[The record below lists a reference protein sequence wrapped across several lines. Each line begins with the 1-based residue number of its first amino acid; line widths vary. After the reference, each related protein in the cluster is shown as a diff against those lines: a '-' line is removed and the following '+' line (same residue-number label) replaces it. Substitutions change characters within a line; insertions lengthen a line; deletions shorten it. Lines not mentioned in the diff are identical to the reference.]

1 MALPL
6 QVEARQ
12 MISDPAQYMAV
23 ALFVSF
29 IVLIFTGYPVAWLM
43 GGLAIAFTCM
53 SVLSDTYLDTFFG
66 VNWGYSSIMVARIY
80 AVMNNWVLV
89 ALPMFVFM
97 GIMMDKSGVAEDL
110 MTDLTKLFGR
120 VRGGLAI
127 TVVIIGVL
135 LAASTGIIGA
145 AVVLLAIL
153 GVPLMLKHGYDAS
166 LACGVVCATGTL
178 GILIPPSIMLVLMA
192 DQIRVSVGD
201 LFMGAMLP
209 GLMLGLLYGTY
220 ILVYAWLRPSV
231 APAPKDGE
239 AVTFWLVLK
248 VIKSTLPPAGLIVA
262 VLGSIFM
269 GIATPTEASGVGAL
283 GAMLLALA
291 RGRLSLDG
299 IRDVLRNTMKTT
311 SYIFALFVG
320 ATAFSLVL
328 RGFGGDAL
336 IEDSLMALPFGP
348 NGVVIIVL
356 LITFLLGF
364 VLDWIEITLIV
375 LPLLAPVLIGLD
387 VNLVWFAVLFAVC
400 LQTSFI
406 TPPVG
411 FALFYMKGVAPKGI
425 DTVTIYKGIIPFMVI
440 QLIGVALVFA
450 FPAIATWL
458 PTIAY
463 GP

>member
-1 MALPL
+1 
-6 QVEARQ
+6 
-12 MISDPAQYMAV
+12 MISDPAQYMAI
-23 ALFVSF
+23 ALFLSF

-43 GGLAIAFTCM
+43 GGLAVAFTAI
-53 SVLSDTYLDTFFG
+53 SVFSDTYFDTFFG
-66 VNWGYSSIMVARIY
+66 VDWGYTSIVVTRIY

-97 GIMMDKSGVAEDL
+97 GIMMDKSGIAEDL

-127 TVVIIGVL
+127 TVVLIGVL

-145 AVVLLAIL
+145 AVVLLAVL
-153 GVPLMLKHGYDAS
+153 GVPLMLKHQYDAA

-201 LFMGAMLP
+201 LFMGAVFP
-209 GLMLGLLYGTY
+209 GLMLGLLYALF
-220 ILVYAWLRPSV
+220 ILIYAWLRPSV
-231 APAPKDGE
+231 APAPKDAE
-239 AVTFWLVLK
+239 PVSFKLVLN
-248 VIKSTLPPAGLIVA
+248 VLKSTIPPAGLIIA

-291 RGRLSLDG
+291 RRRLSFAGLQ
-299 IRDVLRNTMKTT
+299 DVLQNTMKTT

-328 RGFGGDAL
+328 RGFGGDEL
-336 IEDSLMALPFGP
+336 IEDALMSLPFGP
-348 NGVVIIVL
+348 YGVVVVIL
-356 LITFLLGF
+356 LITFFLGF
-364 VLDWIEITLIV
+364 VLDWIEITLII
-375 LPLLAPVLIGLD
+375 LPLIAPVLANMGID
-387 VNLVWFAVLFAVC
+387 LVWFAVLFAVC

-411 FALFYMKGVAPKGI
+411 FALFYMKGVAPPGI
-425 DTVTIYKGIIPFMVI
+425 NTMTIYKGIIPFMII
-440 QLIGVALVFA
+440 QLIGVAIIFF
-450 FPAIATWL
+450 FPLIVTWL
-458 PTIAY
+458 PISKFY
-463 GP
+463 

>member
-1 MALPL
+1 
-6 QVEARQ
+6 
-12 MISDPAQYMAV
+12 MISDPAQYMAI

-29 IVLIFTGYPVAWLM
+29 VTLIFTGFPVAWLM
-43 GGLAIAFTCM
+43 AGLAVVFTAI
-53 SVLSDTYLDTFFG
+53 SVVSDTYLDTFFG
-66 VNWGYSSIMVARIY
+66 VDWGYSSIVVDRIY

-97 GIMMDKSGVAEDL
+97 GIMMDKSGIAEDL
-110 MTDLTKLFGR
+110 MTDLAKLFGR

-127 TVVIIGVL
+127 TVVVIGVL

-153 GVPLMLKHGYDAS
+153 GIPLMLKHNYDAS

-209 GLMLGLLYGTY
+209 GLMLGGLYGVF
-220 ILVYAWLRPSV
+220 ILLYAWLKPGA
-231 APAPKDGE
+231 APAPKDAE
-239 AVTFWLVLK
+239 PVTLGLFLNVLK
-248 VIKSTLPPAGLIVA
+248 STIPPALLIIA
-262 VLGSIFM
+262 VLGSIFF

-291 RGRLSLDG
+291 RRRLSFDG
-299 IRDVLRNTMKTT
+299 FRDVLRGTMRTT

-320 ATAFSLVL
+320 ATAFALVL
-328 RGFGGDAL
+328 RGFGGDEL
-336 IEDSLMALPFGP
+336 IEDALTALPYGP
-348 NGVVIIVL
+348 DGVVIVIL
-356 LITFLLGF
+356 LIAFLLGF
-364 VLDWIEITLIV
+364 VLDWIEITLIL
-375 LPLLAPVLIGLD
+375 LPLIAPVLLGMD
-387 VNLVWFAVLFAVC
+387 VNLVWFAILFAVT

-411 FALFYMKGVAPKGI
+411 FALFYMKGVAPKGV
-425 DTVTIYKGIIPFMVI
+425 DTMTIYKGIIPFMII
-440 QLIGVALVFA
+440 QLIAVSLIFI
-450 FPAIATWL
+450 FPKLATWL
-458 PTIAY
+458 PAIAY
-463 GP
+463 G